1 MYFRNF
7 FNSNNNCRCKNDC
20 NHNCNSSCCDST
32 DNCGCCNE
40 NIDTCPQYPS
50 CTCIGMP
57 GPVGPQGR
65 PGPMGP
71 IGPAGARGPQGAQGL
86 PGATGPQGPIG
97 PQGPVGA
104 TGAIGPAGPTGATG
118 PIGPAG
124 PTGATGPIG
133 PAGPTGATGPIG
145 PAGPTGLNDSAYAT
159 AGAQT
164 VTAST
169 QIPLTLSASS
179 TTSTLTFADNQFT
192 VPAGLYLVSYSADSA
207 NPIALSLYVNGVAD
221 VVETVNDASTP
232 ASVSKTALIRLAT
245 DGTIGLFNSTATD
258 VSLTSAGLVIT
269 RIE

>member
-1 MYFRNF
+1 
-7 FNSNNNCRCKNDC
+7 
-20 NHNCNSSCCDST
+20 
-32 DNCGCCNE
+32 
-40 NIDTCPQYPS
+40 
-50 CTCIGMP
+50 
-57 GPVGPQGR
+57 
-65 PGPMGP
+65 MGP
-71 IGPAGARGPQGAQGL
+71 IGPAGARGPQGAPGL

-104 TGAIGPAGPTGATG
+104 TGAIGPAGPAGPVGAT
-118 PIGPAG
+118 GPAG
-124 PTGATGPIG
+124 PTGATGPV
-133 PAGPTGATGPIG
+133 
-145 PAGPTGLNDSAYAT
+145 GPTGLNDSAYAT

-192 VPAGLYLVSYSADSA
+192 LPAGLYLVSYSADSA

-232 ASVSKTALIRLAT
+232 ASVSKTALIRLA
-245 DGTIGLFNSTATD
+245 DGGTVGLFNSTATD

>member
-1 MYFRNF
+1 
-7 FNSNNNCRCKNDC
+7 
-20 NHNCNSSCCDST
+20 
-32 DNCGCCNE
+32 
-40 NIDTCPQYPS
+40 
-50 CTCIGMP
+50 MP

-71 IGPAGARGPQGAQGL
+71 IGPTGARGPQGAQGL

-104 TGAIGPAGPTGATG
+104 TGA
-118 PIGPAG
+118 IGPAG

-232 ASVSKTALIRLAT
+232 ASVSKTALIRLAA

>member
-1 MYFRNF
+1 MPGPVGPQ
-7 FNSNNNCRCKNDC
+7 
-20 NHNCNSSCCDST
+20 
-32 DNCGCCNE
+32 GCPGPRGPVGPQG
-40 NIDTCPQYPS
+40 CPGP
-50 CTCIGMP
+50 M

-65 PGPMGP
+65 PGPRGP

-104 TGAIGPAGPTGATG
+104 TGA
-118 PIGPAG
+118 
-124 PTGATGPIG
+124 IG

-232 ASVSKTALIRLAT
+232 ASVSKTALIRLAA

>member
-1 MYFRNF
+1 
-7 FNSNNNCRCKNDC
+7 
-20 NHNCNSSCCDST
+20 
-32 DNCGCCNE
+32 
-40 NIDTCPQYPS
+40 
-50 CTCIGMP
+50 MP

-104 TGAIGPAGPTGATG
+104 TGAIGPAGPTGAT
-118 PIGPAG
+118 GPAG

>member
-1 MYFRNF
+1 
-7 FNSNNNCRCKNDC
+7 
-20 NHNCNSSCCDST
+20 
-32 DNCGCCNE
+32 
-40 NIDTCPQYPS
+40 
-50 CTCIGMP
+50 MP

-71 IGPAGARGPQGAQGL
+71 IGPTGARGPQGAQGL

-104 TGAIGPAGPTGATG
+104 TGA
-118 PIGPAG
+118 IGPAG

>member
-1 MYFRNF
+1 
-7 FNSNNNCRCKNDC
+7 
-20 NHNCNSSCCDST
+20 
-32 DNCGCCNE
+32 
-40 NIDTCPQYPS
+40 
-50 CTCIGMP
+50 MP

-71 IGPAGARGPQGAQGL
+71 IGPAGARGPQCAQGL

-104 TGAIGPAGPTGATG
+104 TGA
-118 PIGPAG
+118 IGPAG

-232 ASVSKTALIRLAT
+232 ASVSKTALIRLAA

>member
-1 MYFRNF
+1 
-7 FNSNNNCRCKNDC
+7 
-20 NHNCNSSCCDST
+20 
-32 DNCGCCNE
+32 
-40 NIDTCPQYPS
+40 
-50 CTCIGMP
+50 MP

-71 IGPAGARGPQGAQGL
+71 IGPTGARGPQGAQGL

-104 TGAIGPAGPTGATG
+104 TGA
-118 PIGPAG
+118 IGPAG

-232 ASVSKTALIRLAT
+232 ASVSKTALIRLAS